1 MRLFGVKAVVAGFFP
16 GRSAR
21 WVKERVKAGDF
32 GKVWLDGGGYLVS
45 EAGIA
50 EYLKRFELN
59 LDRPIPRGRRENL
72 TQNAKC
78 RMQNTKI

>member
-1 MRLFGVKAVVAGFFP
+1 MKLFGVKSVVAGFFP

-21 WVKERVKAGDF
+21 WVKERIKAGDF
-32 GKVWLDGGGYLVS
+32 GPAWLDGGGYLVS

-50 EYLKRFELN
+50 GYLKGHELN

-72 TQNAKC
+72 VNA
-78 RMQNTKI
+78 